1 MNDVLRQNFGE
12 KLVGIQEAYG
22 ETTIEVRPGD
32 LLDIAVRLRD
42 EEVFKFVFLSD
53 LTGIDCENGQF
64 EVVYHL
70 LSMQHQ
76 KRLRV
81 KIRINE
87 TDKAPS
93 VVSIWPAA
101 DWPEREAY
109 DLLGIS
115 FDGHPN
121 LKRLL
126 TPDGFVGY
134 PLRKEYPLRG
144 EQPPCR

>member
-1 MNDVLRQNFGE
+1 MNDALRQNFGE
-12 KLVGIQEAYG
+12 KLLDIQEAYG
-22 ETTIEVRPGD
+22 EITIEVRPED
-32 LLDIAVRLRD
+32 LLDIAARLRD

-64 EVVYHL
+64 DVVYHL

-87 TDKAPS
+87 SSAAPS
-93 VVSIWPAA
+93 VVSIWPTA

-134 PLRKEYPLRG
+134 PLRKDYPLKG
-144 EQPPCR
+144 EHPCR

>member
-1 MNDVLRQNFGE
+1 MKDELGRFFGE
-12 KLVGIQEAYG
+12 KLLSIQEALG
-22 ETTIEVRPGD
+22 ETTIEIRPED
-32 LLDIAVRLRD
+32 LLDIALHLRD
-42 EEVFKFVFLSD
+42 EEAFKFVFLSD
-53 LTGIDCENGQF
+53 LTGIDCGNGRF

-81 KIRINE
+81 KISISE
-87 TDKAPS
+87 PSQVPS

-101 DWPEREAY
+101 DWHEREAY

-115 FDGHPN
+115 FAGHPG

-126 TPDGFVGY
+126 TPDEFIGH
-134 PLRKEYPLRG
+134 PLRKDFPLKG